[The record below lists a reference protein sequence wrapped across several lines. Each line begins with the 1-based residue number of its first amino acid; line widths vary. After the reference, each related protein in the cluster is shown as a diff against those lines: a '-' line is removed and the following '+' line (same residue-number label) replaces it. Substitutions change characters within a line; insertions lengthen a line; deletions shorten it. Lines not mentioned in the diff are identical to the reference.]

1 MTVIYPI
8 TKAITNYN
16 ILMDKTK
23 SYNIIGS
30 ISMYNI
36 DGHVCKA
43 FLSSTNLY
51 SEGEDRRRGGKE
63 SYTCRPMIMLCS
75 LAGVNILWMVIM

>member
-1 MTVIYPI
+1 
-8 TKAITNYN
+8 
-16 ILMDKTK
+16 MDRAK
-23 SYNIIGS
+23 SYNIKD
-30 ISMYNI
+30 NI

-75 LAGVNILWMVIM
+75 LAGVNILTLDGNNVMHGWACMYVCIAFHCSHL